1 MTVAGDWGPTG
12 AVIDGQP
19 NVITQAAGSPLPEV
33 LTLHEGEQSPDAAWA
48 VIGSGNNPSC
58 ASDPRTPATVTG
70 WSFVMAGDGTI
81 TVTTDTANGL
91 LTGEQVD
98 FAGATGAADT
108 WINSGYYTIAV
119 SDSTHFVIAPQTGH
133 SGAHSSAHFTAG
145 TVKAATSPAC
155 QCAQNGT
162 PFLCNAYYWH
172 IADLTWNPCGTG
184 DQSSPCQGHNA
195 RGLVNDYRGKYYT
208 ANSHNAPSTFASAVG
223 IPHQDANGVPCSND
237 ECRLFPAP
245 FPADQAG
252 TYQNHGPNDQSP
264 VFMVTQNPCGAA
276 VGNENYRACDPE
288 YTAAWY
294 DEFDAGE
301 NYVMNPNAKN
311 CGGIPCN
318 YRFAHTGDVGD
329 SWNFNVSEAIGI
341 ISRDGSVAVWPT
353 DWGHGFGCT
362 DGTAGP
368 CLSSLQATAPPNET
382 ITAVS
387 VDSTGTYLTITTSGT
402 VSFVVG

>member
-1 MTVAGDWGPTG
+1 
-12 AVIDGQP
+12 
-19 NVITQAAGSPLPEV
+19 
-33 LTLHEGEQSPDAAWA
+33 
-48 VIGSGNNPSC
+48 
-58 ASDPRTPATVTG
+58 
-70 WSFVMAGDGTI
+70 
-81 TVTTDTANGL
+81 
-91 LTGEQVD
+91 
-98 FAGATGAADT
+98 
-108 WINSGYYTIAV
+108 
-119 SDSTHFVIAPQTGH
+119 
-133 SGAHSSAHFTAG
+133 
-145 TVKAATSPAC
+145 
-155 QCAQNGT
+155 
-162 PFLCNAYYWH
+162 
-172 IADLTWNPCGTG
+172 
-184 DQSSPCQGHNA
+184 
-195 RGLVNDYRGKYYT
+195 LVNDYRGKYYT

-276 VGNENYRACDPE
+276 VGNENYRACNPE

-387 VDSTGTYLTITTSGT
+387 VDSTGTYLTVATSGT
-402 VSFVVG
+402 VSFVVGQRLTFTGTGESWINSTNPLVVTSVASPAFTGTGIPAGNNSFTNASDVGTAKAVPCASVPTMPCQRADLVIVALPTAHQ